1 MFIQGL
7 VFDMPEPCSHSSVD
21 KQVDTGQAI
30 LGYTVPVSMASSE
43 AVANEPRLF
52 VGQVMPQLCSGRFCY
67 CAAEANNVPYKPAD
81 RNGHACLHR
90 NESLS

>member
-30 LGYTVPVSMASSE
+30 LGYTVPASMASSE

-52 VGQVMPQLCSGRFCY
+52 VGQVMPQLCSGGFCY
-67 CAAEANNVPYKPAD
+67 CAAEANNVFFKPAH
-81 RNGHACLHR
+81 RKGFECLHR
-90 NESLS
+90 HKSY